1 VPVSR
6 RRFLQLA
13 AGVGAVS
20 VLPGLRFQAFADG
33 LGLQPADGEWLA
45 GDFHVHT
52 TWSHDVWGGPD
63 DDNTEFPAESY
74 TLGWTPAE
82 QIRNAEIRGLH
93 FVALTDHNRIK
104 ILDDPGY
111 TSSSLTL
118 VPGYEHSLSYG
129 HAGVFIPD
137 SAALRAVFNETLAR
151 GDGSGHGFG
160 SPEELARFLDAIH
173 SAGGV
178 AVINHPADHGTWEGP
193 IEASHGFDAVEAWNS
208 SWLQRH
214 NVTPEVYTD
223 NYLAAQWWE
232 DNFLGGD
239 RRKGVTGGSD
249 NHWRSTTAVQ
259 GVGQPTT
266 WVFAADRSAAAI
278 VEGVR
283 AGRTFVSAQP
293 PAFNGARVKLAVS
306 EDWAGGQPG
315 AALPGGVVRALGP
328 LHVHADIENGAGLR
342 LRLIAGGQTVADV
355 PVSSPATSHQ
365 FSVVLDKGSW
375 LRAELYADPGYAMAC
390 LTSAVYSHATDTAP
404 LTAQRPPTTGPSV
417 SYASPLDVIP
427 TLA

>member
-1 VPVSR
+1 MALSR

-20 VLPGLRFQAFADG
+20 VVPGLRWQADAD
-33 LGLQPADGEWLA
+33 PVSGEWLA

-63 DDNTEFPAESY
+63 DDNTDFPAEAY

-82 QIRNAEIRGLH
+82 QIRNAELRGLH
-93 FVALTDHNRIK
+93 FVALTDHNRIR

-111 TSSSLTL
+111 TSSALTL

-137 SAALRAVFNETLAR
+137 PAALRAVFNETLAR
-151 GDGSGHGFG
+151 ADGSGHGFG
-160 SPEELARFLDAIH
+160 EPGGLDRFLDAVH
-173 SAGGV
+173 AAGGA
-178 AVINHPADHGTWEGP
+178 AVINHPADHGTWKGP
-193 IEASHGFDAVEAWNS
+193 VAESHGFDAVEAWNS

-232 DNFLGGD
+232 QNFLGGE

-266 WVFAADRSAAAI
+266 WVYAADRSAAAI
-278 VEGVR
+278 VEGVK
-283 AGRTFVSAQP
+283 AGRTFVSSQP
-293 PAFNGARVKLAVS
+293 PAFNGARLRVSVS
-306 EDWAGGQPG
+306 EDWAGGTAG
-315 AALPGGVVRALGP
+315 SVVPGGVVRALGP
-328 LHVHADIENGAGLR
+328 LHVHVDIDNGARHR
-342 LRLIAGGQTVADV
+342 LRIIASGRVVADV
-355 PVSSPATSHQ
+355 PVSTPATSRQ
-365 FSVVLDKGSW
+365 FTVVLDKGGW

-390 LTSAVYSHATDTAP
+390 LTSAVYADAVETAP
-404 LTAQRPPTTGPSV
+404 LAAQRPPTTGPLV

-427 TLA
+427 PLQ